1 MTNKEFVL
9 DCLIED
15 DEAFTQIVEYFE
27 LVAEVDV
34 SPLEIEILLEEMLAE
49 GYVSIN
55 YDWKNEHNE
64 FPYSLTQKGR
74 DAWEKITDED
84 IFNSTD
90 WCLSLLMKTIKV
102 NIIDEKSIEE
112 LVKEMLNEL
121 IN

>member
-9 DCLIED
+9 DCLIQD

-27 LVAEVDV
+27 LVAKVDA

-49 GYVSIN
+49 GYVYIN

-84 IFNSTD
+84 IFDSTD
-90 WCLSLLMKTIKV
+90 WMLKF
-102 NIIDEKSIEE
+102 IDE
-112 LVKEMLNEL
+112 ND
-121 IN
+121 